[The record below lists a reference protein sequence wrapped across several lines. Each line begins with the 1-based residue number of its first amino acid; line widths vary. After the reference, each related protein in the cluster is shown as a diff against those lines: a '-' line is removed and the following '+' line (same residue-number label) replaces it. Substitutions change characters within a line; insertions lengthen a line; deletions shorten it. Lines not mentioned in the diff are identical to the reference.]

1 MTPNPS
7 IGQVDASP
15 IEGERGRDGG
25 GGERG
30 GWGGGGGRGE
40 GQEEGRGV
48 GREKSKLC
56 DNIMIFMS
64 LSSCIDKRYQ
74 PGITEYSSF
83 ALDYETISDSRR
95 LSQSSA
101 SSAPLRE
108 V

>member
-1 MTPNPS
+1 M
-7 IGQVDASP
+7 
-15 IEGERGRDGG
+15 EGER
-25 GGERG
+25 EG
-30 GWGGGGGRGE
+30 GWGGGEGGGGR
-40 GQEEGRGV
+40 EEGRGV

-56 DNIMIFMS
+56 DNIMIFNNRDKWNMS

-95 LSQSSA
+95 QSQSSA